1 MVIENKDLKIALYV
15 TEERENNWW
24 TITNITLG
32 YIQQSVVDLTP
43 T

>member
-1 MVIENKDLKIALYV
+1 MVIEDRDLKILLRV

-32 YIQQSVVDLTP
+32 YIQQSVADLTP
-43 T
+43 A